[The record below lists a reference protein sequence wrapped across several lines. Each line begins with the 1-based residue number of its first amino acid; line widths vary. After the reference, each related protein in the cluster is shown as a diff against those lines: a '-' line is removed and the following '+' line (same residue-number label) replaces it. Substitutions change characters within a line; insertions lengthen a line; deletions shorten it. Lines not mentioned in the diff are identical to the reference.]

1 MMTMNETEYLNTS
14 KYKPHFMKMVHIMTP
29 RSNFALI
36 FPRNTTLISIIKLA
50 SK

>member
-1 MMTMNETEYLNTS
+1 MTMNETEYLNTS
-14 KYKPHFMKMVHIMTP
+14 EYKPHFMKMVHIMAP